1 MTKQEIMKVIAAD
14 RTLKQAYNTEPLF
27 TEQID
32 YLGAREPISATDLLK
47 CIKHMCT
54 GHSKRYTCCQRV
66 CQWRDM
72 NNYQNLE
79 RN

>member
-1 MTKQEIMKVIAAD
+1 MTKQEIIKVIAAD

-47 CIKHMCT
+47 CIKHMCKQLDRAQQT
-54 GHSKRYTCCQRV
+54 IYVLSASVPMEGY
-66 CQWRDM
+66 
-72 NNYQNLE
+72 E
-79 RN
+79 

>member
-47 CIKHMCT
+47 CIKHMCRAQQT
-54 GHSKRYTCCQRV
+54 IYVLSASVPMEGY
-66 CQWRDM
+66 
-72 NNYQNLE
+72 E
-79 RN
+79 